1 MKNPLNRR
9 LPRELKGEMGKY
21 MVIFLFMMLTI
32 GFTSGY
38 FVANS
43 SMLQASEESYDKY
56 NIEDGHFVVKD
67 EISASLQ
74 RKLEQ
79 EDVKIY
85 KDFYKEEAVDTDN
98 DGKSDGSI
106 RVFAEREKVNLI
118 CVMKGSMPKGKA
130 EIAVDR
136 MYADNNDIAVGDTI
150 CIGNSKKKVSGYVA
164 LSDYSAL
171 FSDNS
176 DMMFDATKFGV
187 AVMTKQGYDSLAK
200 EHENYQYDW
209 KYNTAPKDKKQEQ
222 KQSEDFINAFAAFL
236 LQKDSVCMEKSGA
249 SYNGEKIFDFAADS
263 ELIFASFLAAYGLD
277 LTKEHMHWFKF
288 MALLKPLSPDSP
300 LMRTVRLRQTDT
312 SEIEDDKLRRQIRR
326 AKNAVRIK
334 EKERNDEQWTA
345 L

>member
-106 RVFAEREKVNLI
+106 RVFAERGEGQSYLRDEGKYA
-118 CVMKGSMPKGKA
+118 KG
-130 EIAVDR
+130 
-136 MYADNNDIAVGDTI
+136 
-150 CIGNSKKKVSGYVA
+150 
-164 LSDYSAL
+164 
-171 FSDNS
+171 
-176 DMMFDATKFGV
+176 
-187 AVMTKQGYDSLAK
+187 
-200 EHENYQYDW
+200 
-209 KYNTAPKDKKQEQ
+209 
-222 KQSEDFINAFAAFL
+222 
-236 LQKDSVCMEKSGA
+236 
-249 SYNGEKIFDFAADS
+249 
-263 ELIFASFLAAYGLD
+263 
-277 LTKEHMHWFKF
+277 
-288 MALLKPLSPDSP
+288 
-300 LMRTVRLRQTDT
+300 
-312 SEIEDDKLRRQIRR
+312 
-326 AKNAVRIK
+326 
-334 EKERNDEQWTA
+334 
-345 L
+345 

>member
-21 MVIFLFMMLTI
+21 MVIFLFMILTI

-136 MYADNNDIAVGDTI
+136 MYADNNDLKVGDTLK
-150 CIGNSKKKVSGYVA
+150 SQSGKQTWKITGLVA
-164 LSDYSAL
+164 LSDYSCL
-171 FSDNS
+171 FQNNNDS
-176 DMMFDATKFGV
+176 MFDSVKFGV
-187 AVMTKQGYDSLAK
+187 
-200 EHENYQYDW
+200 
-209 KYNTAPKDKKQEQ
+209 
-222 KQSEDFINAFAAFL
+222 
-236 LQKDSVCMEKSGA
+236 SVVTPE
-249 SYNGEKIFDFAADS
+249 EFDT
-263 ELIFASFLAAYGLD
+263 LD
-277 LTKEHMHWFKF
+277 
-288 MALLKPLSPDSP
+288 
-300 LMRTVRLRQTDT
+300 Q
-312 SEIEDDKLRRQIRR
+312 DKLQYNYSWIYD
-326 AKNAVRIK
+326 KQPK
-334 EKERNDEQWTA
+334 TEKEEKDVSEELMENIGEIVTLEAFVPRYLNQAITFTGDDMGSDKA
-345 L
+345 MMIILLYIVIVIMAFVF

>member
-1 MKNPLNRR
+1 MKNPLNKR
-9 LPRELKGEMGKY
+9 LPREFKGEMGKY
-21 MVIFLFMMLTI
+21 MVIFLFMIMTI

-43 SMLQASEESYDKY
+43 SMLQASDESYDKY

-209 KYNTAPKDKKQEQ
+209 KYNTAP
-222 KQSEDFINAFAAFL
+222 
-236 LQKDSVCMEKSGA
+236 
-249 SYNGEKIFDFAADS
+249 
-263 ELIFASFLAAYGLD
+263 
-277 LTKEHMHWFKF
+277 MH
-288 MALLKPLSPDSP
+288 
-300 LMRTVRLRQTDT
+300 
-312 SEIEDDKLRRQIRR
+312 
-326 AKNAVRIK
+326 
-334 EKERNDEQWTA
+334 
-345 L
+345 